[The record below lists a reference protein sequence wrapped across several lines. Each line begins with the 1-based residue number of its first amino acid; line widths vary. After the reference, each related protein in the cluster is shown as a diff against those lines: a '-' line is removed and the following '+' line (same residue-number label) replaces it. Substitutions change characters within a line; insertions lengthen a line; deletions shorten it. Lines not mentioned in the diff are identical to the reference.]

1 MLNKLI
7 KINSVYAR
15 SINLER
21 DDSKIDLLDSYIPTS
36 VSLQTLKKVTDTFDN
51 KKQINRS
58 WTLVGPYGSGKSS
71 FGLFL
76 SGLFSDYK
84 SKEFKISY
92 KKLSRIDEKI
102 AKKIINHNKNT
113 KGYVKLL
120 ISGSN
125 DSLKNKL
132 AEIIFQKLKSIS
144 LNEYDS
150 ELFLKLQTRYQ
161 SDSLKQSDILSLI
174 SLLDKVLSYNGFSGI
189 LLIFDELGK
198 FIEYEVAKRENN
210 DLHVLQM
217 IAEYSR
223 SPKTNLVF
231 FGFLHQS
238 FQHYSKS
245 LSESL
250 KNEWTKIQ
258 GRFEEIPFVDS
269 TEQILKVLSK
279 CFTNK
284 HKLNDTKLD
293 IKYKKLAASLRQYF
307 SSIDK
312 NSIYNLLIDC
322 YPLHPISCLI
332 LPLLSQKIAQNERTI
347 FSFITSSQVQSLS
360 YWLSKLE
367 KGEFVKPNHIYD
379 YFVSNQ
385 ITLITDSITNRR
397 WVEVSEA
404 INRLEDESYLE
415 VLKTIGVLNILTGA
429 STIKASKEVLA
440 LCDFKNLDKQLEYLE
455 KKSIIKFR
463 KYSNDYRIWEG
474 SDFDLESELIKEKS
488 KILNFSLIEE
498 IYSNFDVTPIVARK
512 FSIDNNLIKTFDVK
526 FIDIK
531 SYEKINDFKE
541 PQIIFFISY
550 GSEDENFFHEHISE
564 FVKGPYVISLLKGSE
579 SLQELLKEKL
589 SLKIISRKKELTTDR
604 VAKREFEDYNAN
616 ITRQLNNIFFNIYN
630 NPQNFVWFYNNKK
643 INVLNKFQFQKKLS
657 FILENIYPDMPVIK
671 NELINRDELSSQ
683 GTASRNSLTKLML
696 NKNSEKDFGLERYP
710 AEKSIYYSVL
720 KKTGI
725 HNFNGEKWEITKPRE
740 NSLNIL
746 PAWNKVDSYFKSLSE
761 QADSILNLIEELKA
775 PPYGVKAGVL
785 PILILSY
792 YLAKKNFI
800 AIYHKRKYEPYFNDE
815 ILERFL
821 KRPDEFTFQYL
832 MQSDSTKKL
841 YKVYS
846 SIFLKEKVN
855 PNILDI
861 AKPIAKLMDVLPYY
875 TKNTDTLSDE
885 TKQIRSSFY
894 FAKTPQN
901 FLNYELPSIFNL
913 KLEKIKKQ
921 SDLSDFAIGLTDA
934 FNELKNCYSNLLSYF
949 HKLILEKLL
958 DSKDLDLKQ
967 MRTELIGRYDHLWTF
982 TIDSEGIKSFIGKI
996 SLKNSSIDNWFLN
1009 LLMSLVHKP
1018 VDKWNDVDKENAE
1031 SKINEY
1037 AKKIID
1043 LRTLKLA
1050 SDKYEITDSS
1060 EEDVLLFKLKSV
1072 RPKKDFNEEVLLI
1085 EKKDF
1090 KVVDELKSRIKSILK
1105 TSNNLSLKALALLS
1119 QELIEQKQISE
1130 RNKETKKK
1138 IRELKK

>member
-1 MLNKLI
+1 MLNKSI

-36 VSLQTLKKVTDTFDN
+36 VALQTIKKVSDTFDN
-51 KKQINRS
+51 GKQTNRS

-76 SGLFSDYK
+76 SGLLSDPK
-84 SKEFKISY
+84 SKDFSICY
-92 KKLSRIDEKI
+92 KKLAEVDQKI
-102 AKKIINHNKNT
+102 AQKLLNHNKKT
-113 KGYVKLL
+113 KGYIKLL

-132 AEIIFQKLKSIS
+132 AEIILQKLKSIS
-144 LNEYDS
+144 LKDRDS
-150 ELFLKLQTRYQ
+150 KFLLELQTRYQ
-161 SDSLKQSDILSLI
+161 SDSLKQSDILSLV
-174 SLLDKVLSYNGFSGI
+174 SLLDKVLKDDGFSGI

-217 IAEYSR
+217 LAEYSR

-231 FGFLHQS
+231 FGLLHQS

-258 GRFEEIPFVDS
+258 GRFEEIPFIDT
-269 TEQILKVLSK
+269 TEQILRVLSN

-284 HKLNDTKLD
+284 YKLDDTKLG
-293 IKYKKLAASLRQYF
+293 IKYKKFSVSLRQYF

-312 NSIYNLLIDC
+312 SSIYNLLIEC

-332 LPLLSQKIAQNERTI
+332 LPILSQKIAQNERTI

-360 YWLSKLE
+360 YWLSKIE
-367 KGEFVKPNHIYD
+367 MGEFIKPHHIYD

-404 INRLEDESYLE
+404 VNRLEDESYLP
-415 VLKTIGVLNILTGA
+415 VLKTIGVLNILTG
-429 STIKASKEVLA
+429 SINIKASKEILS
-440 LCDFKNLDKQLEYLE
+440 LCGFKNLDKQLEYLE

-463 KYSNDYRIWEG
+463 KYSNDFRIWEG

-498 IYSNFDVTPIVARK
+498 IYSNFEITPIIARK
-512 FSIDNNLIKTFDVK
+512 FSIDNSLIKTFNVRFIDVK
-526 FIDIK
+526 T
-531 SYEKINDFKE
+531 YEKINDFKE

-550 GSEDENFFHEHISE
+550 GSEDEKFFHENITE
-564 FVKGPYVISLLKGSE
+564 FVRGPCVISLLKGSE

-589 SLKIISRKKELTTDR
+589 SLKIISKKKELTTDR

-616 ITRQLNNIFFNIYN
+616 IIRKLNNIFLNIYN
-630 NPQNFVWFYNNKK
+630 NPQNFDWFFDNKK
-643 INVLNKFQFQKKLS
+643 FNVLNKFQFQKKLS
-657 FILENIYPDMPVIK
+657 LILEDTYTSMPVIK

-683 GTASRNSLTKLML
+683 GTAIRNSLTKLML
-696 NKNSEKDFGLERYP
+696 KKSSEEDFGLEKHP

-725 HNFNGEKWEITKPRE
+725 HNFNGKKWELTKPKE

-746 PAWNKVDSYFKSLSE
+746 PAWNNVDSYFKNLSE
-761 QADSILNLIEELKA
+761 KADSILNLIDNLKA
-775 PPYGVKAGVL
+775 PPYGLKAGVL

-792 YLAKKNFI
+792 YLANKNFI
-800 AIYHKRKYEPYFNDE
+800 AIYHKRKYEPYFNE
-815 ILERFL
+815 ETLERFI

-832 MQSDSTKKL
+832 QQSDSTKKL

-846 SIFLKEKVN
+846 SIFLKEKAH
-855 PNILDI
+855 PNVLDI
-861 AKPIAKLMDVLPYY
+861 AKPIAKLMDILPYY

-894 FAKTPQN
+894 FAKTPQD
-901 FLNYELPSIFNL
+901 FLNKELPSIFNL
-913 KLEKIKKQ
+913 ELENIKKQ
-921 SDLSDFAIGLTDA
+921 SDLSDFARGVTDA

-958 DSKDLDLKQ
+958 DSKDLNLKQ
-967 MRTELIGRYDHLWTF
+967 MRSELIGRYDHLWTF
-982 TIDSEGIKSFIGKI
+982 TIDSDGIKNFIGKI
-996 SLKNSSIDNWFLN
+996 SLKHSSIDNWFLN

-1031 SKINEY
+1031 FKINEY

-1090 KVVDELKSRIKSILK
+1090 KVVDELKSQIKSILK
-1105 TSNNLSLKALALLS
+1105 TNNNLSLKALALLS
-1119 QELIEQKQISE
+1119 QELIEQKQLTQ

-1138 IRELKK
+1138 MRELKK

>member
-1 MLNKLI
+1 MLDELI

-15 SINLER
+15 SINIER
-21 DDSKIDLLDSYIPTS
+21 DDTKIDLLNSYIPTS
-36 VSLQTLKKVTDTFDN
+36 VALQTIKKVTDTFDIG
-51 KKQINRS
+51 KQLNRS

-76 SGLFSDYK
+76 SGLFSDPK
-84 SKEFKISY
+84 SKEFKVSY
-92 KKLSRIDEKI
+92 KKLSEVDEKI
-102 AKKIINHNKNT
+102 AKKIFSHNKNR

-132 AEIIFQKLKSIS
+132 AEMVFQKLRSIS
-144 LNEYDS
+144 LKDDDS
-150 ELFLKLQTRYQ
+150 ELFLELQTSYQ
-161 SDSLKQSDILSLI
+161 SNSLKQSEIVSLI
-174 SLLDKVLSYNGFSGI
+174 SLLDKVLKDDGFSGI

-210 DLHVLQM
+210 DLHILQM
-217 IAEYSR
+217 LAEYSR
-223 SPKTNLVF
+223 SPKTNLIF
-231 FGFLHQS
+231 FGLLHQS

-258 GRFEEIPFVDS
+258 GRFEEIPFIDS

-279 CFTNK
+279 CFTSK
-284 HKLNDTKLD
+284 YKFDDTKFD
-293 IKYKKLAASLRQYF
+293 IKYKKFTVALRQYF
-307 SSIDK
+307 STLDK

-332 LPLLSQKIAQNERTI
+332 LPILSQKIAQNERTI

-360 YWLSKLE
+360 YWLSNLE
-367 KGEFVKPNHIYD
+367 KGEFVKPYHIYD

-404 INRLEDESYLE
+404 INRLEDESYLPL
-415 VLKTIGVLNILTGA
+415 LKTIGVLNILTGA

-474 SDFDLESELIKEKS
+474 SDFELESELIKEKS

-498 IYSNFDVTPIVARK
+498 IYSNFEITPIIARK
-512 FSIDNNLIKTFDVK
+512 FSIDNNLIKTFNVK

-550 GSEDENFFHEHISE
+550 GSEDEKFFHEYISE
-564 FVKGPYVISLLKGSE
+564 FLKGPYVISLLKGSE

-630 NPQNFVWFYNNKK
+630 NPQNFDWFYDNKK
-643 INVLNKFQFQKKLS
+643 IDVLNKFQFQKKLS
-657 FILENIYPDMPVIK
+657 SILENIYPDMPVIK
-671 NELINRDELSSQ
+671 NELINREELSSQ

-696 NKNSEKDFGLERYP
+696 NKNSEEDLGLEKYP

-725 HNFNGEKWEITKPRE
+725 HNFNGDTWEFTKPRE

-746 PAWNKVDSYFKSLSE
+746 PVWNKIDGYFKNLSE
-761 QADSILNLIEELKA
+761 KADSILNLIEYLKA

-832 MQSDSTKKL
+832 LNSDYTKKL

-846 SIFLKEKVN
+846 SIFLKNKIN
-855 PNILDI
+855 PNVLDI
-861 AKPIAKLMDVLPYY
+861 AKPIAKLIGGLPYY
-875 TKNTDTLSDE
+875 TKNTDSLSDE
-885 TKQIRSSFY
+885 TKEIRSSFY
-894 FAKTPQN
+894 FAKTPQD
-901 FLNYELPSIFNL
+901 FLNKELPSIFKLNL
-913 KLEKIKKQ
+913 ANVKKQ
-921 SDLSDFAIGLTDA
+921 SDLDDFERRLTDS
-934 FNELKNCYSNLLSYF
+934 FNELKNCYPNMLIHF
-949 HKLILEKLL
+949 HQLVLEKFL
-958 DSKDLDLKQ
+958 DSKKLSLSQ
-967 MRTELIGRYDHLWTF
+967 MRKELIGRYDHLWTF
-982 TIDSEGIKSFIGKI
+982 TIDSEGVKNFIGKVA
-996 SLKNSSIDNWFLN
+996 LKNNNIQNWFLN

-1018 VDKWNDVDKENAE
+1018 VEKWNDIDKENAE
-1031 SKINEY
+1031 LKINEY

-1050 SDKYEITDSS
+1050 SDKYEVSDTTED
-1060 EEDVLLFKLKSV
+1060 DVLLFKLKSV

-1090 KVVDELKSRIKSILK
+1090 KVVDELKYKIKSILK
-1105 TSNNLSLKALALLS
+1105 NNNNLSLKALALLS
-1119 QELIEQKQISE
+1119 QELIEQKQVSE